1 MSYEYKFNKSF
12 FCPNIWRSEPRAKE
26 LTSDECCD
34 GCEEHCKLSVN
45 SAFWYGDVEMMAN
58 DKMVLTVKGSGRE
71 NDLKALLMYCRK
83 SCAKSKMR

>member
-1 MSYEYKFNKSF
+1 MSYEYKFNEKF
-12 FCPNIWRSEPRAKE
+12 CCPNIWRSEPEAKE

-34 GCEEHCKLSVN
+34 GCAEHCKLSVN

-71 NDLKALLMYCRK
+71 KDLKALLMYCRK
-83 SCAKSKMR
+83 SCAKSNMR